1 MLLLT
6 DTKSLQGEAKP
17 AGLRIR
23 TRCMRYLGTF
33 LFPNKTNLSSSAKHI
48 SEEEEMEV
56 PINIIKY

>member
-6 DTKSLQGEAKP
+6 DTKSLRGEAKT

-23 TRCMRYLGTF
+23 TRRMWCLGTF

-48 SEEEEMEV
+48 SEEKEMEV
-56 PINIIKY
+56 PISIIKY